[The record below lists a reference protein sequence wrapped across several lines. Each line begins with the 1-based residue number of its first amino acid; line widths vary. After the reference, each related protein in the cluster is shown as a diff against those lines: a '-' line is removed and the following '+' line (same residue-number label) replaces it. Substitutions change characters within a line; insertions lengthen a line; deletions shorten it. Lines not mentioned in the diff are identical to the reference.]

1 MTSEGAVDVD
11 MTSESPMAPERDSPA
26 RTAPPPSKDADSA
39 ADADAGEETNK
50 RPVDHV
56 PGDDEPD
63 ELLCPITKVMMRD
76 PVFVAGSG
84 NTYEREAI
92 ETYWRQTATRPVRG
106 VRGAVVGVRRD
117 PLTNLDLANDAIFT
131 NWDKRR
137 EVQAWL
143 AKHPTLTPE
152 GWPDRDVPPPL
163 EERRKAAGG
172 RDGDGNGE
180 RSDAVGR
187 MELLAQTA
195 KLAAMG
201 GVGLAVIAALFVATT
216 SPAPSSDGLLSRWE
230 FVDGRPDGANPDRAG
245 SVGFTLA
252 PPLTELRV
260 GAYAWRKLQ
269 IQNHDQNSH
278 AGEAAAI
285 ASFGEDAYRSLAPV
299 RAPSGSRIAA
309 RRGDGGALELVVP
322 PKGILSPA
330 AMTELGFAAVWTSF
344 TAVWTWG
351 AMQTPN
357 PFFALFSLPFWGIGA
372 TIGRST
378 AAAAMETTRLV
389 IAPRRLDPAT
399 GEVTAPGR
407 FHVSWEALG
416 RVLSVAEGP
425 LEDVAGVDV
434 VTHAYVNGVPQTALE
449 LTAGVKSH
457 NLGRGLH
464 SSEQRFVAE
473 LVREC
478 LVEAAKVG
486 ETGSSGTGDGGGRH
500 RAGESARRP
509 EPIKSRL

>member
-1 MTSEGAVDVD
+1 MTCEGAVDALE
-11 MTSESPMAPERDSPA
+11 TCESPIAPERDSPA
-26 RTAPPPSKDADSA
+26 RTAPPPSKNADSA
-39 ADADAGEETNK
+39 ADAGEETSK

-230 FVDGRPDGANPDRAG
+230 FVDGHTGDGTARDATAG
-245 SVGFTLA
+245 AVGFTLT

-260 GAYAWRKLQ
+260 GSYAWRKRA
-269 IQNHDQNSH
+269 NPSKPPNDGDQNQNQTKTNTP
-278 AGEAAAI
+278 AK
-285 ASFGEDAYRSLAPV
+285 P
-299 RAPSGSRIAA
+299 
-309 RRGDGGALELVVP
+309 RR
-322 PKGILSPA
+322 SPA
-330 AMTELGFAAVWTSF
+330 
-344 TAVWTWG
+344 
-351 AMQTPN
+351 
-357 PFFALFSLPFWGIGA
+357 
-372 TIGRST
+372 
-378 AAAAMETTRLV
+378 
-389 IAPRRLDPAT
+389 
-399 GEVTAPGR
+399 
-407 FHVSWEALG
+407 
-416 RVLSVAEGP
+416 
-425 LEDVAGVDV
+425 
-434 VTHAYVNGVPQTALE
+434 
-449 LTAGVKSH
+449 
-457 NLGRGLH
+457 
-464 SSEQRFVAE
+464 
-473 LVREC
+473 
-478 LVEAAKVG
+478 
-486 ETGSSGTGDGGGRH
+486 
-500 RAGESARRP
+500 SARTRTGP
-509 EPIKSRL
+509 

>member
-1 MTSEGAVDVD
+1 
-11 MTSESPMAPERDSPA
+11 
-26 RTAPPPSKDADSA
+26 
-39 ADADAGEETNK
+39 
-50 RPVDHV
+50 
-56 PGDDEPD
+56 
-63 ELLCPITKVMMRD
+63 
-76 PVFVAGSG
+76 
-84 NTYEREAI
+84 
-92 ETYWRQTATRPVRG
+92 
-106 VRGAVVGVRRD
+106 
-117 PLTNLDLANDAIFT
+117 
-131 NWDKRR
+131 
-137 EVQAWL
+137 
-143 AKHPTLTPE
+143 
-152 GWPDRDVPPPL
+152 
-163 EERRKAAGG
+163 
-172 RDGDGNGE
+172 
-180 RSDAVGR
+180 

-230 FVDGRPDGANPDRAG
+230 FVDGHTGDGTARDATAG
-245 SVGFTLA
+245 AVGFTLT

-260 GAYAWRKLQ
+260 GSYAWRKRANPSKPPNDGDHN
-269 IQNHDQNSH
+269 QNQNQNQH

-285 ASFGEDAYRSLAPV
+285 ASFGEDAYRSLTPV

-389 IAPRRLDPAT
+389 IAPRRLNPTT
-399 GEVTAPGR
+399 GEVMAPGR

-478 LVEAAKVG
+478 LVEAAKAG
-486 ETGSSGTGDGGGRH
+486 ETGSSGTGDGGGR
-500 RAGESARRP
+500 RAVGEPARRP
-509 EPIKSRL
+509 ESIRSRL